1 MQKGFRW
8 IGRVAVPMA
17 ALIVGAGT
25 ASADCIRHVY
35 NRSPLTLVGAQ
46 QGGPSFLV
54 RPGTSRA
61 IRLSGPGSLELS
73 GYCDPY
79 GLREGGRADGAAV
92 QTSLRYTAVLDRC
105 YMEIGHDFF
114 DRELG
119 RGFLPRDSFEPF
131 TVNNPKQGDV
141 VLYTDRAI
149 CRPR

>member
-1 MQKGFRW
+1 MQKEFRW
-8 IGRVAVPMA
+8 FGRA
-17 ALIVGAGT
+17 ALPVLALAASAGA

-46 QGGPSFLV
+46 QGGPSFVV

-61 IRLSGPGSLELS
+61 IRLSGRGSLELS
-73 GYCDPY
+73 GYCDAY
-79 GLREGGRADGAAV
+79 GARGGDGAGGAAV

-119 RGFLPRDSFEPF
+119 RGFLPRDSIEPF

-149 CRPR
+149 CRSR